1 MVSWAMCAFHI
12 ERVFGL
18 SSGKQRIAIAPADVP
33 AASAGATNA
42 LRAAYIIL
50 AQTFTPPPDFR
61 RITPE
66 PRRDSSLRL
75 APLPLIA
82 AVVSALCLAGAL
94 ATFLVYPVSAQSE
107 NEPLTASF
115 LTDTG
120 PSNHGGAGQTFTI
133 RIRFSEDIAT
143 SYRVL
148 RDQALQVE
156 GGVAR
161 KFKRVDGSSS
171 LWEIH
176 AEPDS
181 DADVTLTLPATTDCS
196 AAAAVCT
203 QDGRMLSNRLE
214 ITVPVPGG

>member
-1 MVSWAMCAFHI
+1 M
-12 ERVFGL
+12 
-18 SSGKQRIAIAPADVP
+18 APADVP

-42 LRAAYIIL
+42 LRAAFAHIIL
-50 AQTFTPPPDFR
+50 AQTFTPPPPAFR

-66 PRRDSSLRL
+66 PRRDSSLKL

-82 AVVSALCLAGAL
+82 TVVSALCLAGAL

-161 KFKRVDGSSS
+161 KFKPVDGSSS

-203 QDGRMLSNRLE
+203 ASDKPLSERVTTTIPPAPEPTPEPHGLG
-214 ITVPVPGG
+214 PVPTDGVT